1 MKIRSLATV
10 ALVCSL
16 GTAAFAQTITPTT
29 GSGRD
34 QVGGGANT
42 LTATVSQ
49 NVSLILP
56 QATALHL
63 DVSDLIFDL
72 NTIGSDSSNM
82 ACVYASEN
90 EDSVT
95 QLTDNFY
102 NQKQV
107 LPLGTSYNLSQASWP
122 NISLNGKGVVTNYPP
137 INVNKTTGELV
148 TGSKNYFVCYRT
160 FLLQKFS
167 NGKSFDLTL
176 RRSDD
181 MGATD
186 AIRNIYA
193 QDNTCD
199 GAGQPTGLYKITD
212 TSTHM
217 IPKNLAMGTTGSH
230 TGNARG
236 KCGYKSWLD
245 DLVIVAIP
253 VDGESYGKSK
263 AVLEYTL
270 ATTAFATDTLVK

>member
-16 GTAAFAQTITPTT
+16 GTAAFAQSISPTT

-34 QVGGGANT
+34 QVGGGAGT

-63 DVSDLIFDL
+63 DVSDLVFDL
-72 NTIGSDSSNM
+72 NTIGTASANM
-82 ACVYASEN
+82 ACVYAN
-90 EDSVT
+90 TDEDQVT
-95 QLTDNFY
+95 QLGDNFY

-107 LPLGTSYNLSQASWP
+107 LPLGTSYNLSAQSWP
-122 NISLNGKGVVTNYPP
+122 NVTLNGKGQVFNYPP
-137 INVNKTTGELV
+137 INVDKTTGELV
-148 TGSKNYFVCYRT
+148 AGSKNYFVCYRT
-160 FLLQKFS
+160 FFLQKFS

-181 MGATD
+181 MKAAD
-186 AIRNIYA
+186 AIHNIYA

-212 TSTHM
+212 TATHM

-230 TGNARG
+230 TASDNARG
-236 KCGYKSWLD
+236 RCGYKSWLD

-253 VDGESYGKSK
+253 VNGESYGKSK

-270 ATTAFATDTLVK
+270 ATTAFTAPS

>member
-1 MKIRSLATV
+1 MKIRSLATA

-16 GTAAFAQTITPTT
+16 GTAAFAQTVAPTT

-34 QVGGGANT
+34 QVGGGAGV

-63 DVSDLIFDL
+63 DVSDLVFDL
-72 NTIGSDSSNM
+72 NTIGTASANM
-82 ACVYASEN
+82 ACVYAN
-90 EDSVT
+90 TDEDQVT
-95 QLTDNFY
+95 QLGDNFY

-107 LPLGTSYNLSQASWP
+107 LPLGTSYNLSAQSWP
-122 NISLNGKGVVTNYPP
+122 NVTLNGKGQVFNYPP
-137 INVNKTTGELV
+137 INVDKTTGELV

-181 MGATD
+181 MKASS

-199 GAGQPTGLYKITD
+199 NAGQPTGLYKISD
-212 TSTHM
+212 VSTHM

-230 TGNARG
+230 TGNARAR
-236 KCGYKSWLD
+236 CGYKSWLD

-253 VDGESYGKSK
+253 VDGESYGKST

-270 ATTAFATDTLVK
+270 ATTAFPTDI